1 MKEEYFS
8 SAKIPVYERSIPTD
22 IPQGKTPVRS
32 CGGTFKNGYIKIY
45 DEIVFIETER
55 LSGNEN
61 IQSFLVDKMCKRK
74 KPRVAESW
82 GCLKVGY
89 NVFNIE
95 ENKWEGFDVR
105 KGIK

>member
-8 SAKIPVYERSIPTD
+8 GEKIPVYERSIPTD
-22 IPQGKTPVRS
+22 IPEGKTPVRS
-32 CGGTFKNGYIKIY
+32 CGATPKNGFRVIY

-55 LSGNEN
+55 LSGIEN

-74 KPRVAESW
+74 KCRIALSW
-82 GCLKVGY
+82 GCLFVGY

-105 KGIK
+105 K